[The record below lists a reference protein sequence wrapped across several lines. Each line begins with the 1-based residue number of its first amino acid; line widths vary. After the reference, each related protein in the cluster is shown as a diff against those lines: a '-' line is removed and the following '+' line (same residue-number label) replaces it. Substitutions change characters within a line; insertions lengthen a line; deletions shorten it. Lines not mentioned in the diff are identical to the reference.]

1 MFKQIIAALTMFA
14 SGILIT
20 IGIIAIDESNIV
32 QNAVKE
38 HKQKAALKRYLKTV
52 PTPQNR

>member
-1 MFKQIIAALTMFA
+1 MFKQIIAALTILA

-38 HKQKAALKRYLKTV
+38 HKQKASLKRYLKTV